1 MKNLNICIDIDGTV
15 TEPFYWLE
23 KANSYFGKNLKPR
36 DIRVYDVEEAMGL
49 MPGDYDRFYDEFGEE
64 LHRGARMRSGVTEV
78 IRRHHLT
85 HYIHFVTARDM
96 RMKEVSIEWLKG
108 NNIAMDSIALL
119 GSHDKVGKA
128 YELRCDIF
136 IEDRYENALQLAEAG
151 YDVILI
157 DCSYNKGPLP
167 SNVTRLKH
175 WYQVDRFIAEYSVM
189 YDSLEL
195 VL

>member
-23 KANSYFGKNLKPR
+23 SANSYFGKSLRPR

-49 MPGDYDRFYDEFGEE
+49 LPGDYDRFYDEFGEE
-64 LHRGARMRSGVTEV
+64 LHRGARMREGVTEV
-78 IRRHHLT
+78 ILRQHLN

-96 RMKEVSIEWLKG
+96 RMKSVSIEWLKSHR
-108 NNIAMDSIALL
+108 IAHDSISLL

-128 YELRCDIF
+128 GELNCDIF
-136 IEDRYENALQLAEAG
+136 IEDRYENAISLAEAG

-157 DCSYNKGPLP
+157 DCSYNKGKIPK
-167 SNVTRLKH
+167 NVTRLRN
-175 WYQVDRFIAEYSVM
+175 WYQVDRYIAEYSAL